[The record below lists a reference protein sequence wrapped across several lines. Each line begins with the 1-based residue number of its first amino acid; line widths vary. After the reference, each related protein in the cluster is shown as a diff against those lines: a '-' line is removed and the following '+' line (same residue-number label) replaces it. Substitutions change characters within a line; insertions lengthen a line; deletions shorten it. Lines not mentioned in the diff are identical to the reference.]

1 MCQNFIACSE
11 STYNEMQRKHIPVA
25 TVYEY
30 QSSTSSPKT
39 LSLMIGIKHQPDK
52 IPVHVC

>member
-1 MCQNFIACSE
+1 MCQNCIACLE
-11 STYNEMQRKHIPVA
+11 STFNEMQRKHIQVP

-30 QSSTSSPKT
+30 QSSTSSPTT

-52 IPVHVC
+52 IPVHI